1 MGVSDFIK
9 SLFQKESEN
18 LFQWQI
24 DQFDGIVFSFDKKYQ
39 NKKIETVKNNP
50 LFGAQLAYLS
60 ALKDEYDI
68 VEIPNGF
75 IVPAGVVPN
84 LDADF
89 AHLFNLPPLFQG
101 KFVADIRNT
110 LESENFSLTLSLQ
123 LPDGSTVS
131 YYELEG
137 CFLKLAENERYT
149 LSPAQYQ
156 ALKALQNHQNS
167 AKNEYENSW
176 VIFQLQLAKKGGA
189 NIDLK
194 HFEHLEMM
202 SPEKIGVAIEIMP
215 NGDIELLPSFPDVN
229 MDDIRT
235 RTGQIT
241 KSNTCLLRVKNKFV
255 LFDEKKLK
263 AMKEVLQNTRIKKDQ
278 VEKFLQ
284 NPTAY
289 LDSALIDLDIGF
301 SLRVFGAEHFV
312 HRYFGEVEKSG
323 INWFVG
329 GGEIEMPK
337 SLIHLIK
344 DLAEL
349 EDVRQKIKNAQDLGA
364 DVVDINGTLIDI
376 SNQEE
381 VENVLADIEK
391 ALSKDEDDSES
402 ESSSS
407 DLSGIKA
414 ESAVVGIKDND
425 EDLTFATTLKDKLNI
440 EQHFDLNNLKRL
452 PFEHQKEGINW
463 LLAHFDSQAEFNKP
477 SGALLADDMGLGKTY
492 MTLVAIAEKY
502 QRDQEQNK
510 TKKPVLIVAPLSLLE
525 NWQAE
530 IAETFKQSPF
540 NDVVVLQ
547 SDGDLSRFKVGKGN
561 ETKQKF
567 AGEETLS
574 IDQIRFALKIGKEYG
589 DERLDMPQR
598 LVLTTYQTLR
608 DYQFSMSIVDWS
620 VVAFDE
626 AQNLKNPNAI
636 VSRAA
641 RGLKADFKLL
651 ATGTPVE
658 NSLKDFWSLMDV
670 AVPGLLGAWQSF
682 RQTYIVPILKEK
694 ENSNIKITMGKMLR
708 ENVGDYM
715 LRRTKA
721 EKLKG
726 LPEKITY
733 SGDDC
738 DPHFMPLLGAM
749 MSGKQLEKYDGILQ
763 HIRTA
768 DVEDK
773 RELVLSSL
781 RDLKTTSIHYQLA
794 LENINDIQKEALLSA
809 KMTTVLT
816 LLDDIKKRQE
826 KVLIFAETKKVQ
838 AYLKMLMLA
847 RYGLESEIIN
857 GDTQAVA
864 TKNSDRSRKKLI
876 DEFQAKSGFNVM
888 IMSPIA
894 AGVGLTVIGA
904 NNVIHLERH
913 WNPAKE
919 AQATDR
925 VYRIGQQKTVNVYL
939 PMALHPEIKSFDL
952 LLNQLLGNKVD
963 LSNAVVANPELK
975 PEDFSK
981 IFG

>member
-1 MGVSDFIK
+1 MGISDFIK
-9 SLFQKESEN
+9 SLFQKEQAN
-18 LFQWQI
+18 LFQWQVNK
-24 DQFDGIVFSFDKKYQ
+24 FDEIVFSFDKRYQ

-60 ALKDEYDI
+60 ALKDEY
-68 VEIPNGF
+68 EIIEMPNGF
-75 IVPAGVVPN
+75 VLPAGIVPN

-89 AHLFNLPPLFQG
+89 AHLFALPSQFQG
-101 KFVADIRNT
+101 KFIADIRNN
-110 LESENFSLTLSLQ
+110 LESENFALTLQILLPNGEKVSLYQ
-123 LPDGSTVS
+123 
-131 YYELEG
+131 LEG

-149 LSPAQYQ
+149 LSPTQYQ
-156 ALKALQNHQNS
+156 ALQAVKNHQNS
-167 AKNEYENSW
+167 AKHDEYENSW
-176 VIFQLQLAKKGGA
+176 LIFQLQLAKKGGA

-194 HFEHLEMM
+194 HFEKLEMV
-202 SPEKIGVAIEIMP
+202 SPEKIGVAVEVMP
-215 NGDIELLPSFPDVN
+215 NGDIQLIPAFPDVDI
-229 MDDIRT
+229 DDIRT

-241 KSNTCLLRVKNKFV
+241 KSQTCLLRVKNKFV
-255 LFDEKKLK
+255 IFDDKKLE
-263 AMKEVLQNTRIKKDQ
+263 AMKDVLQNTRIKKEQ
-278 VEKFLQ
+278 VAKFLD

-289 LDSALIDLDIGF
+289 LDSALIDLDTGF
-301 SLRVFGAEHFV
+301 SLRVFGAEHFI

-323 INWFVG
+323 IDWFSG
-329 GGEIEMPK
+329 GGEIELPQA
-337 SLIHLIK
+337 LVRIIK

-349 EDVRQKIKNAQDLGA
+349 EDARQKIKNAQDLGA
-364 DVVDINGTLIDI
+364 TLVEINGVQIDI
-376 SNQEE
+376 SDEDE
-381 VENVLADIEK
+381 VERILDGIDK
-391 ALSKDEDDSES
+391 TLKSDDSPYPKPIE
-402 ESSSS
+402 E
-407 DLSGIKA
+407 DEPIAKP
-414 ESAVVGIKDND
+414 ESAVIGIKDND
-425 EDLTFATTLKDKLNI
+425 EYVTFATTLKEKLNT
-440 EQHFDLNNLKRL
+440 EQHFDLGNLKRL

-463 LLAHFDSQAEFNKP
+463 LLAHFESQAELNKP

-502 QRDQEQNK
+502 HRDQAQNK

-530 IAETFKQSPF
+530 INETFKQSPF

-561 ETKQKF
+561 ETKQQF

-574 IDQIRFALKIGKEYG
+574 IEQIRFALKVGKEYG

-608 DYQFSMSIVDWS
+608 DYQFSMSVIDWA

-651 ATGTPVE
+651 TTGTPVE
-658 NSLKDFWSLMDV
+658 NSLKDFWSLMDI
-670 AVPGLLGAWQSF
+670 AVPGLLGAWKIF
-682 RQTYIVPILKEK
+682 RETYIAPILKESD
-694 ENSNIKITMGKMLR
+694 NTDIKITIGKQLR
-708 ENVGDYM
+708 EKVDDYM

-733 SGDDC
+733 SGDQN
-738 DPHFMPLLGAM
+738 DPQFIPSLGAM
-749 MSGKQLEKYDGILQ
+749 MVDSQLAAYDNIIKGL
-763 HIRTA
+763 RYA

-773 RELVLSSL
+773 RELILSSL
-781 RDLKTTSIHYQLA
+781 RNLKVTSIHYQLELA
-794 LENINDIQKEALLSA
+794 KIKDIAKEALHSA
-809 KMTTVLT
+809 KLATVLA
-816 LLDDIKKRQE
+816 LLDEIKQRQE
-826 KVLIFAETKKVQ
+826 KVLIFAETKKIQ
-838 AYLKMLMLA
+838 AYLKMLLLA
-847 RYGLESEIIN
+847 RYGLECEIIN

-864 TKNSDRSRKKLI
+864 TKKSDRSRKKLI

-894 AGVGLTVIGA
+894 AGVGLTVVGA

-939 PMALHPEIKSFDL
+939 PMALHPKVKSFDL

-975 PEDFSK
+975 PDDFME
-981 IFG
+981 ILD